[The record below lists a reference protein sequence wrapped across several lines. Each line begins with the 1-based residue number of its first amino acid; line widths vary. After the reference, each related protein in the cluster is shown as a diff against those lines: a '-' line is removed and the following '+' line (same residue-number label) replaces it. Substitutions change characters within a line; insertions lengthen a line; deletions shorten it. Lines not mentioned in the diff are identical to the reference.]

1 MKAATAAATAGESR
15 VDRQLMAQVER
26 FLAEAAELPE
36 LAAELDAA
44 GAGDA
49 AARLTA
55 DPDSMPAAAG
65 ALAEIGVAA
74 LAAVQ
79 RLDKR
84 DRARARRLSALSLRA
99 LELSDSL
106 HTRIAAQRTAAYG
119 RLRQGLDRLRR
130 LANSATLLDRVCP
143 EVVEACGFRRA
154 ILTRVE
160 NDEWLP
166 WMAHFPDDPDL
177 EHRFVEWMTH
187 QRFPASELG
196 RDLLRMRP
204 VVVRDAHADQRAYG
218 PMLEFSKTA
227 SFVAAPITPAG
238 RLVGVLYA
246 DNYPSDRPMDD
257 LDRDLLW
264 AFAED
269 FGRTYERVVLI
280 ERMRSQQAHIN
291 KAFEFAENMM
301 SSFANAE
308 IELSRTLEG
317 RMPSGDEPEFGM
329 PAAPADIEELLTT
342 REAEV
347 LAMMVRGASNATI
360 AEQLIIKEGT
370 VKSHVKHILRKL
382 DAVNRAEAISRY
394 IGRG

>member
-1 MKAATAAATAGESR
+1 MKTAAVAAAPGESR
-15 VDRQLMAQVER
+15 VDRQLMTQVER

-36 LAAELDAA
+36 LAAELTT
-44 GAGDA
+44 G
-49 AARLTA
+49 AARLTTG
-55 DPDSMPAAAG
+55 PESMPAAAA
-65 ALAEIGVAA
+65 ALSEIGVAA

-84 DRARARRLSALSLRA
+84 DRGRARRLSALSLRA
-99 LELSDSL
+99 LELSDAV
-106 HTRIAAQRTAAYG
+106 HTRISAHRTAAYG

-130 LANSATLLDRVCP
+130 LANSATLLDRVCA
-143 EVVEACGFRRA
+143 EVVEACGFRRT

-177 EHRFVEWMTH
+177 EHRFVEWMNN

-204 VVVRDAHADQRAYG
+204 VVVRDAHSDQRAYG

-238 RLVGVLYA
+238 RLVGIIYA
-246 DNYPSDRPMDD
+246 DNYPSERPMDD

-280 ERMRSQQAHIN
+280 ERMRAQQAHIN
-291 KAFEFAENMM
+291 KAFDFAENMM
-301 SSFANAE
+301 TSLANAE
-308 IELSRTLEG
+308 IELSRTQEG
-317 RMPSGDEPEFGM
+317 RMPTGDEGNWSS
-329 PAAPADIEELLTT
+329 PAARSAPADVEELLTA